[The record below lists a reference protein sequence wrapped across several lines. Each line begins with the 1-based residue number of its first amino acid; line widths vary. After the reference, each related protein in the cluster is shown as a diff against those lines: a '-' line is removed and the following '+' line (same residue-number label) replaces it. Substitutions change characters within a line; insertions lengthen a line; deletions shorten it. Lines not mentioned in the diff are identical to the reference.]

1 MRNAEYIT
9 PMCCDKVKNTK
20 VVRLGLYP
28 GNNNRKGSWKNVKP
42 KWYIIGDDFY
52 RGKHWDKKIEIDK
65 CPFCGEKLPDV
76 ILNDEKLSITE
87 GDEEYCDT
95 CGERHMCCDC
105 YPPEYRWK
113 PINK

>member
-1 MRNAEYIT
+1 MKNVEYIS
-9 PMCCDKVKNTK
+9 PNCCDKSKKTK

-28 GNNNRKGSWKNVKP
+28 EDTEYGEWKKIKP
-42 KWYIIGDDFY
+42 KWYVCGNEFDKYHD
-52 RGKHWDKKIEIDK
+52 KHYVMKIEIEK
-65 CPFCGEKLPDV
+65 CPFCGEILPDV
-76 ILNDEKLSITE
+76 EINKKYKKIAE

-113 PINK
+113 PI